1 VMHQLT
7 KGLTDAQI
15 ESIAIYFANNK
26 R

>member
-1 VMHQLT
+1 MHQLT